1 MVIYYNHIVSGHFYL
16 HMTQKQQKEEN
27 SLPKKWSLKR
37 ALFWLIILLFFFLL
51 ISPILIHLS
60 PIQNWLLD
68 RATSRLSKSLN
79 TEISVS
85 EVDFSVFEGVVL
97 EGVYVA
103 DPTSDGDTLAY
114 IRKFSGSLEENFF
127 SVFSNQLKL
136 HEIYLSDVELN
147 INRKEGQEMSN
158 LESLF
163 KYDNSNE
170 SESPQSQG
178 LDLDLKIIHLNDVSV
193 NINDEPSMIQS
204 YISVKEGIVDIKEFD
219 VQSNKF
225 HIKRLLL
232 AQPTYH
238 FAKFGDQIAST
249 VTEEEKQISIE
260 DVEQIET
267 EIQSGLQ
274 LDIDHVEISE
284 GLFKRDDWNKASKEK
299 LNALDTDHLHIR
311 DINLNADSTS
321 LRFPFTLDSHI
332 KSLTLTEESGF
343 DINRFNVDKLHVSTT
358 ELTLTNFILDTG
370 ESKLGEQLRFDYEQ
384 IEDFKS
390 FAEKIEIDANLK
402 NSHISFADLTYFFP
416 ELNSSAFVVKNKNK
430 WIELTGDISGTVD
443 EMEADNLEL
452 SFSNLIE
459 LNGYLSTMDLTK
471 SESALINLHVDKFN
485 TSLSNLE
492 RIIPDFKLPEQF
504 YKLDP
509 IIFAGDIDGFLK
521 DFVVFGTLNSPL
533 GKVDLD
539 TRLDIK
545 EGVNL
550 AQYSGTI
557 SVEDFDM
564 KSWTDNSDLGFATF
578 SAEIEDGEG
587 LTINNVY
594 TDLSAELVS
603 FDYKGYRYS
612 DIRLDGEFE
621 KNLFN
626 GRFTSSDPNAKM
638 DFDGEISLID
648 GQVFSD
654 FVTDIEH
661 IDLIQLNLSKD
672 VSKIDGYI
680 NMKVE
685 GSDYSDFIGTADVKE
700 LSLNYKGEEFRFD
713 SLLISSSPQNNGFRS
728 IIVTS
733 DILNGTL
740 GGVFDFNDLMPAFQ
754 EHIWT
759 AHPAWAEKLNVKRNT
774 GVRSNQKFAYKL
786 EIDDTKSYL
795 NLAELRDLRLKKIK
809 LQGSVDVSKGVYES
823 DISVG
828 EVLHKNNVFSEIDI
842 DVSEQGKDLEYAF
855 SLGKLSIGNNAF
867 EPIDIIGTMEGDNA
881 MMRIMT
887 KNLLDSIQ
895 LLDLTFHVY
904 PKDDFLIGSVADN
917 TLQMFSS
924 SWTVHPANKIR
935 YGNKTLDIHK
945 FKVSDGYRSLYIDD
959 INKKGVK
966 LDLNNFDFLTIN
978 GFIAYDKIAFSGR
991 GDLEVRK
998 EDLFGPS
1005 PASLDLTIDAFAL
1018 NNTDYGK
1025 LNVSVNNSGSDSL
1038 IAKVLLERASDG
1050 MYLDTEATID
1060 MRSKVLDGTI
1070 SANDLPMETFEFIID
1085 DGISGTGGNADVFNG
1100 RLYGSLDDVKL
1111 YAQAKVDG
1119 GTTTI
1124 DYLGAKLFLGDE
1136 IFKVTESEIDLSGTT
1151 LTDKN
1156 GNVATMEGGLF
1167 HKTFKDFTTELTMQ
1181 SDNFL
1186 ALDTDKQDNPSY
1198 YGQGIGSIVVEFS
1211 GPFSST
1217 DIIVAATTGRGTEIN
1232 IPVGSVYADYDQHFI
1247 KLVSREDVLG
1257 KQKASILQVA
1267 PTLEGVD
1274 IRMDLTITEDAK
1286 INIIFDENRNDIIRG
1301 VGNGDMRVV
1310 VSREGDFNIFGDYVI
1325 ERGDYLF
1332 TYLRVV
1338 SKPFSILRG
1347 GQITWTGDPINANI
1361 NIEANYEKLRAPMTT
1376 FLNEFLTP
1384 ANEGLARPR
1393 TDVDLKLYI
1402 QGSLYKP
1409 NVTFDIDFP
1418 ELQGEMR
1425 ALADSK
1431 MRVLRE
1437 NEADL
1442 NEQVA
1447 GLIMFGS
1454 FLPSSSL
1461 GNQVGSRSGV
1471 VQTGYNTLSEMI
1483 SNQLSHFLSGFLQ
1496 EALTENGFVSGI
1508 DFELGFTKDADLNNL
1523 TNTQA
1528 PSSSGNNSFIPDEVE
1543 VHLKPRFQND
1553 RWEIDYGTS
1562 IVNNRIT
1569 NASSQSF
1576 LIHDFVIGFHLT
1588 DDRRLKLKAYGKWDR
1603 ILATQPGQKFGFGL
1617 NYRKEFGSLTE
1628 FKEGLADEIAKL
1640 KKDSNSTGQ

>member
-1 MVIYYNHIVSGHFYL
+1 
-16 HMTQKQQKEEN
+16 MTEKQQQEKN
-27 SLPKKWSLKR
+27 PVTKKRTLRRVLLWVV
-37 ALFWLIILLFFFLL
+37 LFLLFFLL
-51 ISPILIHLS
+51 ISPLLIHLS
-60 PIQNWLLD
+60 PVQNWLLD
-68 RATSRLSKSLN
+68 RATNRLSKSLG

-85 EVDFSVFEGVVL
+85 EVDFSVFDGLVL

-103 DPTSDGDTLAY
+103 DPLSKGDTLAY
-114 IRKFSGSLEENFF
+114 IRKFSGSLEENFL
-127 SVFSNQLKL
+127 SVFSNQLNL
-136 HEIYLSDVELN
+136 HEIYLSDVELY
-147 INRKEGQEMSN
+147 IKKLEGQEMSN
-158 LESLF
+158 FESLF
-163 KYDNSNE
+163 KYDNSNNTE
-170 SESPQSQG
+170 TSSGQR
-178 LDLDLKIIHLNDVSV
+178 LDLDLKIIHLNDVKV
-193 NINDEPSMIQS
+193 NINDVPAKVQS
-204 YISVKEGIVDIKEFD
+204 HISVKEGIVDIKEFD
-219 VQSNKF
+219 AQKNKF

-232 AQPTYH
+232 AQPTYQ
-238 FAKFGDQIAST
+238 FTKSGEEVTST
-249 VTEEEKQISIE
+249 VTENEKTISPK
-260 DVEQIET
+260 DVELIES
-267 EIQSGLQ
+267 EIQSSLQ

-284 GLFKRDDWNKASKEK
+284 GIFQRDDWYKSPQEK
-299 LNALDTDHLHIR
+299 GSALDTDHLSIK
-311 DINLNADSTS
+311 DINLNADSTFIT
-321 LRFPFTLDSHI
+321 FPFTLDSHI
-332 KSLTLTEESGF
+332 KSLTLSEDNGF
-343 DINRFNVDKLHVSTT
+343 DINRLEVEQLHVSTT
-358 ELTLTNFILDTG
+358 ELVLNNFILDTG
-370 ESKLGEQLRFDYEQ
+370 DSQLGEQLRFDYNQ

-390 FAEKIEIDANLK
+390 FAQKIEIDANLQ
-402 NSHISFADLTYFFP
+402 NSHISFSDLSYFFP
-416 ELNSSAFVVKNKNK
+416 DLNASAFVSKNKNK
-430 WIELTGDISGTVD
+430 WVDITGDISGTVD

-459 LNGYLSTMDLTK
+459 LKGYLSTMDLTK

-492 RIIPDFKLPEQF
+492 RIIPDFKIPDQF

-509 IIFAGDIDGFLK
+509 IIFTGDIDGFLK

-545 EGVNL
+545 QGVDL
-550 AQYSGTI
+550 AKYSGTI

-564 KSWTDNSDLGFATF
+564 KSWTDNDELGFATF
-578 SAEIEDGEG
+578 SAEIEDGQG
-587 LTINNVY
+587 LTLNNVY
-594 TDLSAELVS
+594 TDLSAELAS
-603 FDYKGYRYS
+603 FDYRGYRYS
-612 DIRLDGEFE
+612 DVRLDGEFE

-638 DFDGEISLID
+638 DFDGEISLIE

-661 IDLIQLNLSKD
+661 IDLTQLNLSND
-672 VSKIDGYI
+672 ISKIDGYI

-700 LSLNYKGEEFRFD
+700 FSLNYKGEEFRFD

-728 IIVTS
+728 IILTS
-733 DILNGTL
+733 DIVNGTL
-740 GGVFDFNDLMPAFQ
+740 GGVFDFNDLIPAVQ
-754 EHIWT
+754 DHIWA
-759 AHPAWAEKLNVKRNT
+759 AHPAWAEKLNVKRNR
-774 GVRSNQKFAYKL
+774 GIRSNQKFAYKL
-786 EIDDTKSYL
+786 EVNDTKTYL
-795 NLAELRDLRLKKIK
+795 NLAELRGLRLKKVK
-809 LQGSVDVSKGVYES
+809 LQGSVDVAEGVYES

-828 EVLHKNNVFSEIDI
+828 EVIHQDNVYSQIDI
-842 DVSEQGKDLEYAF
+842 DISEQNKDMEYAL
-855 SLGKLSIGNNAF
+855 SVDGIKLGTQVF
-867 EPIDIIGTMEGDNA
+867 EPIDVVGTMDGDNA
-881 MMRIMT
+881 KVRVMT

-895 LLDLTFHVY
+895 LLDLTFHIY

-924 SWTVHPANKIR
+924 SWTVNPANKIR
-935 YGNKTLDIHK
+935 YGDKTLDIHK
-945 FKVSDGYRSLYIDD
+945 FKISDGYRTLYVDD
-959 INKKGVK
+959 INKRGVK
-966 LDLNNFDFLTIN
+966 VDLNNFDFLTIN

-991 GDLEVRK
+991 GDLAVRK
-998 EDLFGPS
+998 EDIFDPS
-1005 PASLDLTIDAFAL
+1005 PASLDLSIDTFAL

-1025 LNVSVNNSGSDSL
+1025 LDVSVTDTGSDTL
-1038 IAKVLLERASDG
+1038 LAKVLLERASDG
-1050 MYLDTEATID
+1050 MYLETEAIVNKRTK
-1060 MRSKVLDGTI
+1060 SLDGTI

-1085 DGISGTGGNADVFNG
+1085 DGISNTGGNADVFNG
-1100 RLYGSLDDVKL
+1100 RVYGSLDDVKL
-1111 YAQAKVDG
+1111 YAQARVDG

-1124 DYLGAKLFLGDE
+1124 DYLGAQLFLGDE
-1136 IFKVTESEIDLSGTT
+1136 IFKVTDSEIDLSGTT
-1151 LTDKN
+1151 VTDKN
-1156 GNVATMEGGLF
+1156 GNIATMDGGLF

-1181 SDNFL
+1181 SDYFL
-1186 ALDTDKQDNPSY
+1186 ALDTDKLDNPSY
-1198 YGQGIGSIVVEFS
+1198 YGQGVGDLVVEFS

-1217 DIIVAATTGRGTEIN
+1217 DILVAATTGRGTEIN

-1247 KLVSREDVLG
+1247 KTVSRDDVLG
-1257 KQKASILQVA
+1257 DLENSILQSA

-1274 IRMDLTITEDAK
+1274 IRMDLTITEDAR
-1286 INIIFDENRNDIIRG
+1286 INIIFDESRNDIISG

-1332 TYLRVV
+1332 TYFRVV
-1338 SKPFSILRG
+1338 SKPFSLLKG

-1361 NIEANYEKLRAPMTT
+1361 NLEANYEKLRAPMTT
-1376 FLNEFLTP
+1376 FLNEFLSP

-1393 TDVDLKLYI
+1393 TDVDLKLFI
-1402 QGSLYKP
+1402 QGTLYKP
-1409 NVTFDIDFP
+1409 SVTFDIEFP

-1425 ALADSK
+1425 ALAESK

-1437 NEADL
+1437 NEADM

-1461 GNQVGSRSGV
+1461 GNQVGSAVGIA
-1471 VQTGYNTLSEMI
+1471 QTGYNTLSEMI

-1508 DFELGFTKDADLNNL
+1508 DFELGFTKDANLTDLNNP
-1523 TNTQA
+1523 QA
-1528 PSSSGNNSFIPDEVE
+1528 PNNSGNNSFIPDEVE

-1628 FKEGLADEIAKL
+1628 FKAGLVDEIAKL
-1640 KKDSNSTGQ
+1640 KKDSNSPGQ